1 MLHIENEKRG
11 NPRSIINDYENETR
25 LIETFLWSKIVG
37 CFLDGKVYNLITFIE
52 MLGFGR
58 KQNSK
63 SRMFQVLLLSVY
75 TN

>member
-1 MLHIENEKRG
+1 MKKGG

-25 LIETFLWSKIVG
+25 LLIETFLWSKIVG